1 MNTRT
6 STGKGEVP
14 ADDDVGSADREVQ
27 IKELIDLKL
36 KAVENARL
44 RVTVGGEEI
53 VVIEQVRKLVHTIL
67 SAKDYIG
74 SAVSVEPHAALAWA
88 GVLVFLPVS
97 FYIMIYFSTLVLT
110 SASQLLLNPVTQDE
124 AALEGLGYI
133 SDLLVRCKVREDIYL
148 EEYRSAHSIPDQRYL
163 INFPR

>member
-1 MNTRT
+1 M
-6 STGKGEVP
+6 GKGEIP
-14 ADDDVGSADREVQ
+14 TDDDVESADREVQ

-44 RVTVGGEEI
+44 SITVGGKEI
-53 VVIEQVRKLVHTIL
+53 VVKEQVRKLVHTIL

-97 FYIMIYFSTLVLT
+97 LYIMIYFSTFW
-110 SASQLLLNPVTQDE
+110 
-124 AALEGLGYI
+124 
-133 SDLLVRCKVREDIYL
+133 C
-148 EEYRSAHSIPDQRYL
+148 
-163 INFPR
+163 

>member
-1 MNTRT
+1 
-6 STGKGEVP
+6 
-14 ADDDVGSADREVQ
+14 VQ
-27 IKELIDLKL
+27 IKKLIDLKL

-44 RVTVGGEEI
+44 TVTVGGEE
-53 VVIEQVRKLVHTIL
+53 VVVKEQVRKLVHTIL

-74 SAVSVEPHAALAWA
+74 SVVSAEPHAALAWA

-97 FYIMIYFSTLVLT
+97 LFHFLVLT
-110 SASQLLLNPVTQDE
+110 SASQLLLNPVIQEE

-148 EEYRSAHSIPDQRYL
+148 EEYISAHSIPDQRYL
-163 INFPR
+163 ITFPRHFRGHQRSQTYL